1 VERSPDSR
9 TGTAGWAAIGSFVIA
24 FDLLSKESLTHAF
37 ERARESESVPIKALA
52 LGTLAVTTAH
62 LVGVIPR
69 QVDPFYRI
77 LDRISFTTSD

>member
-1 VERSPDSR
+1 M
-9 TGTAGWAAIGSFVIA
+9 GTAGWAAIGGFVVA
-24 FDLLSKESLTHAF
+24 FDLLSNESLTHAF
-37 ERARESESVPIKALA
+37 ERARESDNMAVKALA

-77 LDRISFTTSD
+77 LDRISSTTSD